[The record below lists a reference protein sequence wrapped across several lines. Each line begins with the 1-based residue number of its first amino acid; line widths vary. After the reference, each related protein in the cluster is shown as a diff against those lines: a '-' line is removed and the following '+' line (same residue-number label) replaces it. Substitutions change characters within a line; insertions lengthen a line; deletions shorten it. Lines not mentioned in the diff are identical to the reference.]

1 MQTLC
6 NLSSSRDVS
15 RQVDINYGS
24 LSRFIEFYRN
34 YRAALEYQL
43 VSKTPELLDVLN
55 TSASTAQAN
64 MMKEASFNGNTTS
77 RVSGVGLATAVRA
90 RRKTLRSSVSSA
102 FINNSSE
109 GLNAAVESL
118 KAKVLNMNDRLVIIH
133 LSFINCLLLQL

>member
-6 NLSSSRDVS
+6 NLSASRDVT
-15 RQVDINYGS
+15 RQVEINYGS

-43 VSKTPELLDVLN
+43 ESKTPELLDVLN
-55 TSASTAQAN
+55 HNASTAQAN
-64 MMKEASFNGNTTS
+64 MIKEAAFGGASTS
-77 RVSGVGLATAVRA
+77 RVSGAGALPTAVRA
-90 RRKTLRSSVSSA
+90 RRKSLRSSVSNA

-118 KAKVLNMNDRLVIIH
+118 KAKVLNFNDR
-133 LSFINCLLLQL
+133 